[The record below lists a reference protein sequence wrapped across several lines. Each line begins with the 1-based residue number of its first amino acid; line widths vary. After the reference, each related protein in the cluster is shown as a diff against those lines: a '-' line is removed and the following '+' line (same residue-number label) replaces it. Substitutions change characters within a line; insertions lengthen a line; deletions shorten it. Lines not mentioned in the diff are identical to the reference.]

1 MTVKKSIIITTT
13 KTNLSISEQVAKV
26 KEIMGEDFN
35 KKKKFFRRKKKDDL
49 EQSLPENLRYLA
61 KLM

>member
-1 MTVKKSIIITTT
+1 MAVNKTIIIKEEKST
-13 KTNLSISEQVAKV
+13 LSISQQVAKV
-26 KEIMGEDFN
+26 REIMGEDFN

-49 EQSLPENLRYLA
+49 EQSLPDHLRYLA

>member
-1 MTVKKSIIITTT
+1 MTVKKSIIISSNKTT
-13 KTNLSISEQVAKV
+13 LSISEQVAKV
-26 KEIMGEDFN
+26 KEIMGDEYG

-49 EQSLPENLRYLA
+49 EQSLPENFRYLA